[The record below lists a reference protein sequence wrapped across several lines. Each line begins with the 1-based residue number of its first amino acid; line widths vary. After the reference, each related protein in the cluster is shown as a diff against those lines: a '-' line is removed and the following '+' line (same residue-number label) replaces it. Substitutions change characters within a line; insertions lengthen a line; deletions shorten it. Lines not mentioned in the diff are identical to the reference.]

1 MTNIILNQNQ
11 LEAKINIENKNNV
24 FITGQGGTGKTELLK
39 YIARSHYLNREG
51 KIGITSMTGISA
63 ILIDGVTLHSFLG
76 IGLGNESIKILYEKI
91 LKNRFIYK
99 RWKTLEILI
108 IDEISM
114 MSIELLEKLETLARL
129 IRQNNMVF
137 GGLQLVFSGDFCQLP
152 SINTSDFCFNSE
164 VWSKCISKTIYLT
177 EIIRQKNIE
186 FQELLSH
193 IRIGIL
199 SNEDKH
205 ILLSRVGVDISING
219 IEPTFIQGLNVD
231 VDRVNKNAL
240 KKLKIDNQKN
250 GLALAFHNYEINILN
265 EHNFPQFVV
274 SKFIKNIIAPQKLK
288 LCVGAQV
295 MLLKNN
301 IEHDR
306 FAASTFGSDRFSGAV
321 GDRFSGAVGD
331 SDLCNGSRGVVL
343 EFDGNIPIVK
353 FYNGKIA
360 KINFHTWEYCE
371 NKNSSVAS
379 PILRAVQI
387 PLKLAYSISI
397 HKMQGSTLDCAKIN
411 LKNIFEYGQ
420 AYVALSRVKTLE
432 GLSITDIDFDT
443 IKANPIAVSYYNN
456 LLIESS

>member
-1 MTNIILNQNQ
+1 MNNIILNPNQ

-39 YIARSHYLNREG
+39 YIARSHFLNREG

-129 IRQNNMVF
+129 IRKNNMVF

-164 VWSKCISKTIYLT
+164 IWSKCISKTIYLT

-199 SNEDKH
+199 SNEDKN

-231 VDRVNKNAL
+231 VDRVNKNSL

-250 GLALAFHNYEINILN
+250 GLALAFHKYEINILN
-265 EHNFPQFVV
+265 ERNFPQFVV

-306 FAASTFGSDRFSGAV
+306 FAAASFG
-321 GDRFSGAVGD
+321 GDCRSAASFGGD

>member
-1 MTNIILNQNQ
+1 MNNIILNTNQ
-11 LEAKINIENKNNV
+11 LEAKRYIENKINV

-39 YIARSHYLNREG
+39 YIARSHYSNREG

-76 IGLGNESIKILYEKI
+76 IGLGNETIKILYDKI
-91 LKNRFIYK
+91 LKNKFIYK

-114 MSIELLEKLETLARL
+114 MSIELLEKLETLARH
-129 IRQNNMVF
+129 IRKNNNVF

-164 VWSKCISKTIYLT
+164 IWSKCISKTIYLT
-177 EIIRQKNIE
+177 EIIRQKNIQ

-199 SNEDKH
+199 SNEDRQ

-250 GLALAFHNYEINILN
+250 GVSLAFHKYEINILN
-265 EHNFPQFVV
+265 ERNFPQFVV

-301 IEHDR
+301 V
-306 FAASTFGSDRFSGAV
+306 ASDGRSASSFG
-321 GDRFSGAVGD
+321 GAVGD

-343 EFDGNIPIVK
+343 EFEGNIPIVK

-360 KINFHTWEYCE
+360 KINFHTWEYC
-371 NKNSSVAS
+371 AS
-379 PILRAVQI
+379 TTSPPSEAQILRAVQI

-420 AYVALSRVKTLE
+420 AYVALSRVKTLD

-443 IKANPIAVSYYNN
+443 IKANPIAVSYY
-456 LLIESS
+456 SSLHS

>member
-1 MTNIILNQNQ
+1 MNNIILNPNQ

-39 YIARSHYLNREG
+39 YIARSNFLNREG

-164 VWSKCISKTIYLT
+164 IWSKCISKTIYLT

-250 GLALAFHNYEINILN
+250 GVSLAFHKYEIHILN
-265 EHNFPQFVV
+265 ERNFPQFVV

-301 IEHDR
+301 IEH
-306 FAASTFGSDRFSGAV
+306 
-321 GDRFSGAVGD
+321 DRFSGAVGD